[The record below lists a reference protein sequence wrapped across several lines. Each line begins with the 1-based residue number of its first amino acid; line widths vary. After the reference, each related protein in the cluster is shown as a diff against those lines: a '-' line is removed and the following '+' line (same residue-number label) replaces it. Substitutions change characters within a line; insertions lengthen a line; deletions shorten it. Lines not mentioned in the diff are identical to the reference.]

1 MNNWT
6 LFFIILGAFS
16 ATAQL
21 FKMFDW
27 AEGKKT

>member
-1 MNNWT
+1 MNNWS

-21 FKMFDW
+21 FKLIDL
-27 AEGKKT
+27 AEGKR